1 MKTERQIRITTPYV
15 TLGQFLKLADIID
28 SGGQAKAFLRERGL
42 HVNDVYEQRRGR
54 KLYPGDL
61 IVYQNISY
69 RIVA

>member
-1 MKTERQIRITTPYV
+1 MKNERQIRITTPYV

-28 SGGQAKAFLRERGL
+28 SGGQAKAFLHERGL
-42 HVNDVYEQRRGR
+42 LVNDVYEQRRGR

-61 IVYQNISY
+61 LVYQDIAY